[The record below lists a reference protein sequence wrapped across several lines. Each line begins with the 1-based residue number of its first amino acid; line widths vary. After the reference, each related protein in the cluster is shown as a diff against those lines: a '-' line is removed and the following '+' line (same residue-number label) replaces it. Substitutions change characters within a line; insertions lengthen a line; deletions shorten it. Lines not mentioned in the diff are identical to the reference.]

1 MKYESYNHNSKY
13 AMLHQLTLHQW
24 ALPNANKLRPFWAMI
39 LHLCF
44 LPFALCS
51 LPFALCPLLFASCL
65 LSFVLCRLPFALCR
79 LPFAACVLPFALCR
93 LPLAFCLLPFLLR
106 GQSASDV
113 RRVFY
118 PFQKNTIGNPVY
130 ENALVGG
137 FNCPEFSE
145 VDLNNDGKL
154 DLFVFDRIGYAV
166 VTYLNVNNKYI
177 FSPEYALNFPK
188 LNDWA
193 LLRDFNGDGIADIF
207 TYNDGAI
214 GGIRVFKGK
223 MVNNKIAFDRMDFAF
238 QGNILHYPINGR
250 PTNIYVNS
258 VDIPAFDDMDGDGDL
273 DILSFEVGG
282 GHVYMYKNLSVE
294 RNFRRDSLVF
304 DLYDDCWGR
313 FLDNGFS
320 KTIKLGNQ
328 SSCAMGIIP
337 RHPGASITTF
347 DADNDGDK
355 EALLGSVSFE
365 NLNFL
370 TNGGTR
376 TAALMTA
383 QDNNYPS
390 NTEGVNLPIF
400 PASFLLDLD
409 FDGKKD
415 LIVAPASTNYVENY
429 AVNWFYKNTG
439 TNAIPTFQIQQKD
452 FLIRDMIDLGTGA
465 NPTFV
470 DVNADGLL
478 DLVVGNSSFY
488 LPQSGRDARLVLFLN
503 VGTASAPVFRLTDDN
518 WLNFKALSSIDN
530 YNFSPTFGD
539 LDGDSDLDML
549 VGEETGTLFFVENKA
564 GANRPLSMAIPT
576 PVWKN
581 LDAGGSS
588 KPQIID
594 LDRDGL
600 LDIVSGTRTGYIR
613 FFKNIGTRSVPNF
626 SSTPTKTKLGFV
638 DTGEYGFPTGFAAPV
653 FMSFGNKYVLFCG
666 TQSGKIK
673 VYDNIDG
680 RLNDTFR
687 LINADYGSLR
697 DGGNL
702 TLAIANIATND
713 NKLELIMGNQRG
725 GLSAYQ
731 MSYNA
736 DGTTPTQDIVNQD
749 IVTVFPN
756 PTSGLL
762 VVQSDE
768 KMKDF
773 TKEIRLYNAMGQC
786 LKTTLFTTLEYEMDV
801 SGFPNGVYFLKIQ
814 TQKRGGQILK
824 IVKK

>member
-1 MKYESYNHNSKY
+1 MNILALISKN
-13 AMLHQLTLHQW
+13 QW
-24 ALPNANKLRPFWAMI
+24 ALGIGNKLRHIKWATPIPNKLRPFRAWI
-39 LHLCF
+39 FRLTFIIHH
-44 LPFALCS
+44 
-51 LPFALCPLLFASCL
+51 
-65 LSFVLCRLPFALCR
+65 LSFIIIF
-79 LPFAACVLPFALCR
+79 F
-93 LPLAFCLLPFLLR
+93 PFLLR
-106 GQSASDV
+106 GQSTTDV

-118 PFQKNTIGNPVY
+118 PFQKNTVGNPIY

-166 VTYLNVNNKYI
+166 ATYLNVNNKYV

-193 LLRDFNGDGIADIF
+193 LLRDFNGDGIPDIF

-223 MVNNKIAFDRMDFAF
+223 MVNNKIAFDRMNFAY
-238 QGNILHYPINGR
+238 QGNILSYPLNGLK
-250 PTNIYVNS
+250 TNIYVNS
-258 VDIPAFDDMDGDGDL
+258 VDIPAFDDIDGDGDL

-282 GHVYMYKNLSVE
+282 GHVYMYKNNSVE
-294 RNFRRDSLVF
+294 RNFKRDSLVF

-320 KTIKLGNQ
+320 KTIKLG
-328 SSCAMGIIP
+328 STAAGCAMGIIQ
-337 RHPGASITTF
+337 RHPGATITTF

-355 EALLGSVSFE
+355 DALLGSISFE

-376 TAALMTA
+376 SAALMTA
-383 QDNNYPS
+383 QDNNFPS
-390 NTEGVNLPIF
+390 NTEGVNLPVF

-415 LIVAPASTNYVENY
+415 LVVSPASTNFVENY
-429 AVNWFYKNTG
+429 NVNWFYKNTG
-439 TNAIPTFQIQQKD
+439 TNANPIFQIQQKD

-465 NPTFV
+465 NPALV
-470 DVNADGLL
+470 DVNGDGLL
-478 DLVVGNSSFY
+478 DLVVGNGSYY
-488 LPQSGRDARLVLFLN
+488 LPQGGRDARLFLFLN
-503 VGTASAPVFRLTDDN
+503 VGTQSNPIFRLTDDN

-539 LDGDSDLDML
+539 LDGDGDLDL
-549 VGEETGTLFFVENKA
+549 IVGEETGTLFFVENKA
-564 GANRPLSMAIPT
+564 GANRPLSMATPI

-581 LDAGGSS
+581 LDAGGSA

-600 LDIVSGTRTGYIR
+600 PDIVSGTRSGFIR
-613 FFKNIGTRSVPNF
+613 FFKNIGTRSAPDF
-626 SSTPTKTKLGFV
+626 STTPTKTKLGFV
-638 DTGEYGFPTGFAAPV
+638 DTGEYGFPTGFASPV
-653 FMSFGNKYVLFCG
+653 FMSLGNKMLLFCG
-666 TQSGKIK
+666 SQSGKMK

-687 LINADYGSLR
+687 LVNNDYGLLR
-697 DGGNL
+697 EGGTT

-713 NKLELIMGNQRG
+713 NKLELFIGNERG
-725 GLSAYQ
+725 GLSAFQ

-736 DGTTPTQDIVNQD
+736 DGTTPTQEVDNQSFA
-749 IVTVFPN
+749 TVFPN
-756 PTSGLL
+756 PTTGLL
-762 VVQSDE
+762 TIECNSKPINNE
-768 KMKDF
+768 KKL
-773 TKEIRLYNAMGQC
+773 ELYNTLGQC
-786 LKTTLFTTLEYEMDV
+786 LKAVIFDTPQYNLDL
-801 SGFPNGVYFLKIQ
+801 SGLANGVY
-814 TQKRGGQILK
+814 ILRIENQ
-824 IVKK
+824 IVKVLKK